1 MVLLRPMVVDLRC
14 EWSEFPTGLLEIAG
28 DVFEYRRDISFVLN
42 LVSLSFLREECE
54 ENSRSDLRS
63 LKDVSCV
70 AVDRGDISVLGER
83 ESRRRFVEAEE

>member
-1 MVLLRPMVVDLRC
+1 MVLLEPIVVDLRC
-14 EWSEFPTGLLEIAG
+14 ECSELPTGLLEIAG
-28 DVFEYRRDISFVLN
+28 DDVFEYRRDISFVLN

-70 AVDRGDISVLGER
+70 AVDSGDIGER
-83 ESRRRFVEAEE
+83 ESRRRFVEDEE